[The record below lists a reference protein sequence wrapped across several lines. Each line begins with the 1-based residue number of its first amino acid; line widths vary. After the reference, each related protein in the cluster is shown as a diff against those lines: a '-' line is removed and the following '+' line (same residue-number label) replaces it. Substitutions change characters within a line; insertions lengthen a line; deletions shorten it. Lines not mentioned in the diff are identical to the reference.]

1 MIAKFNS
8 HTHVTNKLEM
18 LLREIA
24 LERASICVAPVMYV
38 SVQKILDFPFVK
50 YALDWRQI
58 LGPSKEC
65 PKLLVMILGFEN
77 CA

>member
-24 LERASICVAPVMYV
+24 
-38 SVQKILDFPFVK
+38 F
-50 YALDWRQI
+50 
-58 LGPSKEC
+58 KEISRDADATTL
-65 PKLLVMILGFEN
+65 K
-77 CA
+77 